1 MIVITGGTGFIGSN
15 LVNSLNES
23 YNIYVSDWIKPNIYL
38 QNFDRKKI
46 VNPEKLI
53 NFININKNKIT
64 SIIHLGAITS
74 TTEKNVSLILN
85 NNVFLSEYLWNF
97 CCINKKGLFMHPQ
110 QPLTEMVLMVLM
122 MIEIIA
128 ITKS

>member
-53 NFININKNKIT
+53 NFINI
-64 SIIHLGAITS
+64 S
-74 TTEKNVSLILN
+74 
-85 NNVFLSEYLWNF
+85 
-97 CCINKKGLFMHPQ
+97 
-110 QPLTEMVLMVLM
+110 
-122 MIEIIA
+122 
-128 ITKS
+128 